1 MKWKALK
8 NIILQYNN
16 YIASDELQK
25 LDNYY
30 LKSDLKYIYKK
41 NRDKIIILLNT
52 IENIWKTR
60 EITAQNFETL
70 FLGLRSTWNVI
81 YFYILGKQINLMI
94 GKIYGVENLFYKGIE
109 DNNWTTRLNTVVI
122 MKEIDNKIIKN
133 KITEI
138 GLQDKS
144 KKVREMAID
153 VKNNY

>member
-1 MKWKALK
+1 
-8 NIILQYNN
+8 
-16 YIASDELQK
+16 
-25 LDNYY
+25 
-30 LKSDLKYIYKK
+30 
-41 NRDKIIILLNT
+41 
-52 IENIWKTR
+52 
-60 EITAQNFETL
+60 
-70 FLGLRSTWNVI
+70 
-81 YFYILGKQINLMI
+81 MI

-109 DNNWTTRLNTVVI
+109 DNNWTTRLNTLVI

>member
-109 DNNWTTRLNTVVI
+109 DNNWTTRLNTLVI